1 MAVIPQDPVLFAGT
15 VRYNLDPAGRQP
27 DEKLWEALRVAQL
40 GDVVKCLDD
49 EVLENGENFSMGQRQ
64 LFCLAR
70 AFLKQS
76 RILCLDEATA
86 SVDQDTDKVIQGLI
100 RTVFV
105 GCTIVT
111 IAHRI
116 STIMDYDKVLVLAE
130 GRVVE
135 YDSPA
140 TLLQSESV
148 FKSLVDASKKHEE

>member
-1 MAVIPQDPVLFAGT
+1 MLFAGT

-86 SVDQDTDKVIQGLI
+86 SVDQDTDKVIQVLCSVLSVIRILHLCAFHSIWALGAGGRGPPKVWVRKLLLHPQKCRFPKLI
-100 RTVFV
+100 VS
-105 GCTIVT
+105 I
-111 IAHRI
+111 
-116 STIMDYDKVLVLAE
+116 L
-130 GRVVE
+130 
-135 YDSPA
+135 
-140 TLLQSESV
+140 
-148 FKSLVDASKKHEE
+148 